1 MAKSSGGIKIT
12 RTLQNINDEIKS
24 VNSNFKSAQNAANN
38 FAKSLKIDPH
48 NPALLKSYYASIK
61 DEIAACTKKIQLM
74 KEKQDLMVSKNGE
87 GIAKATTQYKELDS
101 KIAATNAKIQELNA
115 SLKGSNMLSFS
126 LLQTGLQ
133 KVAQTAS
140 KIIGT
145 IKNIGESYAETAT
158 AISKSS
164 KMFGVSAEEYQ
175 KQAYAWEKVTDD
187 AEAYNTVMNATL
199 GVVSKVS
206 TGNQKVVT
214 DLANVGLT
222 LEDLKGKSSQETLS
236 IITSAISKLGTE
248 AERQAASLALFGNTA
263 GVYVTQMAETS
274 TSALVGYRSEIEETG
289 LMTNEQVAKGA
300 NLAKTFEKIKMSIK
314 AMVASMGEALV
325 PLFEQFGELIKNV
338 APTLT
343 AIAKG
348 LSAIGPAGVVVV
360 GTFMSIMSILP
371 TLVATM
377 AAFKYSIG
385 DIGHATATLALLAAA
400 VGIGAGITAKA
411 IMAVNGSKAALADTT
426 NTTYTQTS
434 TNNNS
439 SSTQI
444 YNDNR
449 EITVNNNS
457 DVDADKFLDS
467 LNEKY
472 ISFKKIG
479 G

>member
-48 NPALLKSYYASIK
+48 NPALLKQYYSSIK
-61 DEIAACTKKIQLM
+61 DEIAACTKKIELM

-87 GIAKATTQYKELDS
+87 GVAKATTQYKELDS

-145 IKNIGESYAETAT
+145 IVNIGQSYAETAT

-206 TGNQKVVT
+206 TGNQKVIT

-236 IITSAISKLGTE
+236 IITNAISQLGTE

-274 TSALVGYRSEIEETG
+274 TEAVQGWKNELQESGILTD
-289 LMTNEQVAKGA
+289 EQVAKGA
-300 NLAKTFEKIKMSIK
+300 QLAKTFEKIKMSIK
-314 AMVASMGEALV
+314 KMVATMGEALV
-325 PLFEQFGELIKNV
+325 PLFEQFGELIKDV

-348 LSAIGPAGVVVV
+348 LSAIGPAGVVAV
-360 GTFMSIMSILP
+360 GAFMSMMSLLP

-385 DIGHATATLALLAAA
+385 DIGHAIATLALLGAA

-411 IMAVNGSKAALADTT
+411 IMAVNGSKAALSGSTYSTYHETT
-426 NTTYTQTS
+426 NK
-434 TNNNS
+434 NS
-439 SSTQI
+439 SVTNST
-444 YNDNR
+444 YNDNSTQNYT
-449 EITVNNNS
+449 ITKEA
-457 DVDADKFLDS
+457 DADKVLEKI
-467 LNEKY
+467 NEKY
-472 ISFKKIG
+472 IAFKIG

>member
-12 RTLQNINDEIKS
+12 RTLQSINDEIKS

-61 DEIAACTKKIQLM
+61 DEIAACTKKIELM

-87 GIAKATTQYKELDS
+87 GVAKATTQYKELDS
-101 KIAATNAKIQELNA
+101 KIAATKAKIEELNA

-133 KVAQTAS
+133 KIAQTAS

-236 IITSAISKLGTE
+236 IITNAISKLGTE

-274 TSALVGYRSEIEETG
+274 TEAVQGWKNELQESGILTD
-289 LMTNEQVAKGA
+289 EQVAKGA

-314 AMVASMGEALV
+314 TMVASMGEALV

-348 LSAIGPAGVVVV
+348 LSAIGPAGVVAV
-360 GTFMSIMSILP
+360 GAFMSMMSLLP

-377 AAFKYSIG
+377 AAFKFSIG
-385 DIGHATATLALLAAA
+385 DIGHAIATLALLGAA
-400 VGIGAGITAKA
+400 VGIGAGVTAKA
-411 IMAVNGSKAALADTT
+411 IMAANSSKATLAGTT
-426 NTTYTQTS
+426 NATYESTS
-434 TNNNS
+434 TSNQNV
-439 SSTQI
+439 TYKT
-444 YNDNR
+444 YNDNSIQNYSISK
-449 EITVNNNS
+449 EA
-457 DVDADKFLDS
+457 DADEVLEKI
-467 LNEKY
+467 NEKY
-472 ISFKKIG
+472 IAFKIG

>member
-12 RTLQNINDEIKS
+12 RTLQSINDEIKS

-38 FAKSLKIDPH
+38 FSKSLKIDPH

-87 GIAKATTQYKELDS
+87 GVAKATTQYKELDS

-126 LLQTGLQ
+126 LLHAGLQ

-274 TSALVGYRSEIEETG
+274 TSALAGYRSEIEETG

-300 NLAKTFEKIKMSIK
+300 QLAKTFEKIKMSIK
-314 AMVASMGEALV
+314 AMVATMGEALV
-325 PLFEQFGELIKNV
+325 PLFEQFGELIKDV

-434 TNNNS
+434 TNNSKVTNNYYND
-439 SSTQI
+439 SSTQN
-444 YNDNR
+444 YN
-449 EITVNNNS
+449 ITK
-457 DVDADKFLDS
+457 DVDADKVIEA
-467 LNEKY
+467 LNDKY
-472 ISFKKIG
+472 IAFKIG

>member
-12 RTLQNINDEIKS
+12 RTLQSINDEIKS

-206 TGNQKVVT
+206 TGNQKVIT

-274 TSALVGYRSEIEETG
+274 TEAVQGWK
-289 LMTNEQVAKGA
+289 NELQESGILTDDQVAKGA
-300 NLAKTFEKIKMSIK
+300 NLAKTFKKIKMSIK

-325 PLFEQFGELIKNV
+325 PLFEQFGELIKDV

-348 LSAIGPAGVVVV
+348 LSAIGPAGVVAV
-360 GTFMSIMSILP
+360 GAFMSMMSLLP

-411 IMAVNGSKAALADTT
+411 IMAVNGSKATLADTT
-426 NTTYTQTS
+426 NTTYTQTN
-434 TNNNS
+434 TNNSKVTNNYYND
-439 SSTQI
+439 SSTQNYSI
-444 YNDNR
+444 SK
-449 EITVNNNS
+449 E
-457 DVDADKFLDS
+457 VDADEVLDKI
-467 LNEKY
+467 NEKY
-472 ISFKKIG
+472 IAFKIG

>member
-12 RTLQNINDEIKS
+12 RTLQSINDEIKS

-274 TSALVGYRSEIEETG
+274 TEALQGWKNELQESGILTD
-289 LMTNEQVAKGA
+289 EQVAKGA

-348 LSAIGPAGVVVV
+348 LSAIGPAGVVAV
-360 GTFMSIMSILP
+360 GAFMSMMSLLP

-385 DIGHATATLALLAAA
+385 DIGHAIATLALLSAA

-434 TNNNS
+434 TNNSKVEYNYYND
-439 SSTQI
+439 SSTQNYSI
-444 YNDNR
+444 SK
-449 EITVNNNS
+449 E
-457 DVDADKFLDS
+457 VDADEVLDKI
-467 LNEKY
+467 NEKY
-472 ISFKKIG
+472 IAFKIG

>member
-12 RTLQNINDEIKS
+12 RTLQSIDDEIKS
-24 VNSNFKSAQNAANN
+24 INSNFKSAQNAANN

-74 KEKQDLMVSKNGE
+74 KERQDLMVSKNGE
-87 GIAKATTQYKELDS
+87 GVAKATTQYKELDS
-101 KIAATNAKIQELNA
+101 KIAATNAKIQELNS

-145 IKNIGESYAETAT
+145 IKNIGETYAETASS
-158 AISKSS
+158 ISKSS

-206 TGNQKVVT
+206 TGNQKVIT

-236 IITSAISKLGTE
+236 IITNAISQLGTE

-263 GVYVTQMAETS
+263 GVYVTQMAQTS
-274 TSALVGYRSEIEETG
+274 TSAIAGYRSEIEETG
-289 LMTNEQVAKGA
+289 LMTDEQVAKGA
-300 NLAKTFEKIKMSIK
+300 QLAKTFEKIKMSIK
-314 AMVASMGEALV
+314 KMVATMGEALV
-325 PLFEQFGELIKNV
+325 PLFEQFGELIKDV
-338 APTLT
+338 APILT
-343 AIAKG
+343 TIAKG
-348 LSAIGPAGVVVV
+348 LSAIGPAGVVAV
-360 GTFMSIMSILP
+360 GAFMSMMSLLP

-385 DIGHATATLALLAAA
+385 DIGHAIGTLALLSAA

-411 IMAVNGSKAALADTT
+411 IMAVNGSKAALSGSTYSTYHETT
-426 NTTYTQTS
+426 NK
-434 TNNNS
+434 NS
-439 SSTQI
+439 SVTNST
-444 YNDNR
+444 YNDNSTQNYT
-449 EITVNNNS
+449 ITKEA
-457 DVDADKFLDS
+457 DADKVLEKI
-467 LNEKY
+467 NEKY
-472 ISFKKIG
+472 IAFKIG

>member
-12 RTLQNINDEIKS
+12 RTLQNIDDEIKS
-24 VNSNFKSAQNAANN
+24 INSNFKSAQNAANN

-74 KEKQDLMVSKNGE
+74 KERQDLMVSKNGE

-101 KIAATNAKIQELNA
+101 KIAATNAKIQELNS
-115 SLKGSNMLSFS
+115 SLKGSNMVNFQF
-126 LLQTGLQ
+126 LQMGLQ

-145 IKNIGESYAETAT
+145 IKNIGESYAETASS
-158 AISKSS
+158 ISKSS

-236 IITSAISKLGTE
+236 IITSAISQLGTE

-263 GVYVTQMAETS
+263 GVYVTQMAQTS
-274 TSALVGYRSEIEETG
+274 TSAIAGFRSEIEETG

-300 NLAKTFEKIKMSIK
+300 QLAKTFEKIKMSIK
-314 AMVASMGEALV
+314 KMVATMGEALV
-325 PLFEQFGELIKNV
+325 PLFEQFGELIKDV

-343 AIAKG
+343 TIAKG

-434 TNNNS
+434 TNNSKVEYHYYND
-439 SSTQI
+439 SSTQN
-444 YNDNR
+444 YN
-449 EITVNNNS
+449 ITK
-457 DVDADKFLDS
+457 DVDADKVIEA
-467 LNEKY
+467 LNDKY
-472 ISFKKIG
+472 IAFKIG

>member
-12 RTLQNINDEIKS
+12 RTLQSINDEIKS

-48 NPALLKSYYASIK
+48 NPALLKQYYSSIK
-61 DEIAACTKKIQLM
+61 DEIAACTKKIELM

-87 GIAKATTQYKELDS
+87 GVAKATTQYKELDS
-101 KIAATNAKIQELNA
+101 KIAATKAKIEELNA

-236 IITSAISKLGTE
+236 IITNAISKLGTE

-274 TSALVGYRSEIEETG
+274 TEAVQGWKNELQESGILTD
-289 LMTNEQVAKGA
+289 EQVAKGA

-348 LSAIGPAGVVVV
+348 LSAIGPAGVVAV
-360 GTFMSIMSILP
+360 GAFISVMSILP

-377 AAFKYSIG
+377 IAFKYSIG
-385 DIGHATATLALLAAA
+385 DIGHAIGALALLAAA

-434 TNNNS
+434 TNNSKVTNNYYND
-439 SSTQI
+439 SSTQN
-444 YNDNR
+444 YN
-449 EITVNNNS
+449 ITK
-457 DVDADKFLDS
+457 DVDADKVIEA
-467 LNEKY
+467 LNDKY
-472 ISFKKIG
+472 IAFKIG

>member
-1 MAKSSGGIKIT
+1 MAKTSGGIKIT

-48 NPALLKSYYASIK
+48 NPALLKQYYSSIK
-61 DEIAACTKKIQLM
+61 DEIAACTKKIELM

-87 GIAKATTQYKELDS
+87 GVAKATTQYKELDS
-101 KIAATNAKIQELNA
+101 KIAATKAKIEELNA

-236 IITSAISKLGTE
+236 IITSAISQLGTE

-274 TSALVGYRSEIEETG
+274 TEALQGWKNELQESGILTD
-289 LMTNEQVAKGA
+289 EQVAKGA
-300 NLAKTFEKIKMSIK
+300 ELKKTFEKIKMSIK
-314 AMVASMGEALV
+314 SMTASVGEALI

-348 LSAIGPAGVVVV
+348 LSAIGPAGVVAV
-360 GTFMSIMSILP
+360 GAFMSMMSLLP

-385 DIGHATATLALLAAA
+385 DIGHAIGTLALLSAA

-411 IMAVNGSKAALADTT
+411 IMAANSSKATLSGSTYSTYHETT
-426 NTTYTQTS
+426 NK
-434 TNNNS
+434 NS
-439 SSTQI
+439 SVTNST
-444 YNDNR
+444 YNDNSTQNYT
-449 EITVNNNS
+449 ITKEA
-457 DVDADKFLDS
+457 DADKVLEKI
-467 LNEKY
+467 NEKY
-472 ISFKKIG
+472 IAFKIG

>member
-12 RTLQNINDEIKS
+12 RTLQSINDEIKS

-87 GIAKATTQYKELDS
+87 GVAKATTQYKELDS
-101 KIAATNAKIQELNA
+101 KIAATKAKIEELNA

-140 KIIGT
+140 KIVST
-145 IKNIGESYAETAT
+145 IVNIGQSYAETAT

-274 TSALVGYRSEIEETG
+274 TEAVQGWKNELQESGILTD
-289 LMTNEQVAKGA
+289 EQVAKGA

-314 AMVASMGEALV
+314 AMVATMGEALV
-325 PLFEQFGELIKNV
+325 PLFEQFGELIKGV
-338 APTLT
+338 APILT
-343 AIAKG
+343 TIAKG
-348 LSAIGPAGVVVV
+348 LSAIGPAGVVAV
-360 GTFMSIMSILP
+360 GAFISIMSILP

-400 VGIGAGITAKA
+400 VGIGAGVTAKA

-434 TNNNS
+434 TNNSKVTNNYYND
-439 SSTQI
+439 SSTQN
-444 YNDNR
+444 YN
-449 EITVNNNS
+449 ITK
-457 DVDADKFLDS
+457 DVDADKVIEA
-467 LNEKY
+467 LNDKY
-472 ISFKKIG
+472 IAFKIG

>member
-12 RTLQNINDEIKS
+12 RTLQSINDEIKS

-101 KIAATNAKIQELNA
+101 KIAATKAKIEELNS

-140 KIIGT
+140 KIVST
-145 IKNIGESYAETAT
+145 IVNIGQSYAETAT

-206 TGNQKVVT
+206 TGNQKVIT

-248 AERQAASLALFGNTA
+248 AERQSASLALFGNTA

-274 TSALVGYRSEIEETG
+274 TEAVQGWKNELQESGILTD
-289 LMTNEQVAKGA
+289 EQVAKGA

-348 LSAIGPAGVVVV
+348 LSAIGPAGVVAV
-360 GTFMSIMSILP
+360 GAFMSMMSLLP

-411 IMAVNGSKAALADTT
+411 IMAVNGSKTKLADTT

-434 TNNNS
+434 TNNSKVTNNYYND
-439 SSTQI
+439 SSTQN
-444 YNDNR
+444 YN
-449 EITVNNNS
+449 ITK
-457 DVDADKFLDS
+457 DVDADKVIEA
-467 LNEKY
+467 LNDKY
-472 ISFKKIG
+472 IAFKIG

>member
-48 NPALLKSYYASIK
+48 NPALLKQYYSSIK

-87 GIAKATTQYKELDS
+87 GVAKATTQYKELDS

-126 LLQTGLQ
+126 LLQAGLQ

-206 TGNQKVVT
+206 TGNQKVIT

-222 LEDLKGKSSQETLS
+222 LEDLKGKSPQETLS
-236 IITSAISKLGTE
+236 IITNAISQLGTE

-274 TSALVGYRSEIEETG
+274 TSALAGYRSEIEETG

-300 NLAKTFEKIKMSIK
+300 QLAKTFEKIKMSIK
-314 AMVASMGEALV
+314 KMVATMGEALV

-348 LSAIGPAGVVVV
+348 LSAIGPAGVVAV
-360 GTFMSIMSILP
+360 GAFMSMMSLLP

-385 DIGHATATLALLAAA
+385 DIGHAIATLALLGAA
-400 VGIGAGITAKA
+400 VGIGAGLTAKA
-411 IMAVNGSKAALADTT
+411 IMAVNGSKAALSGSTYSTYHETT
-426 NTTYTQTS
+426 NK
-434 TNNNS
+434 NS
-439 SSTQI
+439 SVTNST
-444 YNDNR
+444 YNDNSTQNYT
-449 EITVNNNS
+449 ITKEA
-457 DVDADKFLDS
+457 DADKVLEKI
-467 LNEKY
+467 NEKY
-472 ISFKKIG
+472 IAFKIG

>member
-12 RTLQNINDEIKS
+12 RTLQNIDDEIKS
-24 VNSNFKSAQNAANN
+24 INSNFKSAQNAANN

-74 KEKQDLMVSKNGE
+74 KERQDLMVSKNGE

-115 SLKGSNMLSFS
+115 SLKGSNMVNFQF
-126 LLQTGLQ
+126 LQMGLQ

-145 IKNIGESYAETAT
+145 IKNIGESYAETSAS
-158 AISKSS
+158 ISKSS

-175 KQAYAWEKVTDD
+175 KQAYTWEKVTDD

-236 IITSAISKLGTE
+236 IITNAISQLGTE

-263 GVYVTQMAETS
+263 GVYVTQMAQTS
-274 TSALVGYRSEIEETG
+274 TSAIAGFRSEIEETG

-300 NLAKTFEKIKMSIK
+300 QLAKTFEKIKMSIK
-314 AMVASMGEALV
+314 KMVATMGEALV
-325 PLFEQFGELIKNV
+325 PLFEQFGELIKDV

-348 LSAIGPAGVVVV
+348 LSAIGPAGVVAV

-371 TLVATM
+371 TVVATM

-385 DIGHATATLALLAAA
+385 DIGHAIGTLALLSAA

-411 IMAVNGSKAALADTT
+411 IMAVNGSKATLADTT

-434 TNNNS
+434 TSNSKVTNNYYND
-439 SSTQI
+439 SSTQN
-444 YNDNR
+444 YN
-449 EITVNNNS
+449 ITK
-457 DVDADKFLDS
+457 DVDADKVIEA
-467 LNEKY
+467 LNDKY
-472 ISFKKIG
+472 IAFKIG

>member
-12 RTLQNINDEIKS
+12 RTLQNIDDEIKS
-24 VNSNFKSAQNAANN
+24 INSNFKSAQNAANN

-74 KEKQDLMVSKNGE
+74 KERQDLMVSKNGE
-87 GIAKATTQYKELDS
+87 GVAKATTQYKELDS

-115 SLKGSNMLSFS
+115 SLKGSNMVNFQF
-126 LLQTGLQ
+126 LQMGLQ

-145 IKNIGESYAETAT
+145 IKNIGESYAETASS
-158 AISKSS
+158 ISKSS

-236 IITSAISKLGTE
+236 IITSAISQLGTE

-263 GVYVTQMAETS
+263 GVYVTQMAQTS
-274 TSALVGYRSEIEETG
+274 TSAIAGFRSEIEETG
-289 LMTNEQVAKGA
+289 LMTDEQVAKGA
-300 NLAKTFEKIKMSIK
+300 QLAKTFEKIKMSIK
-314 AMVASMGEALV
+314 KMVATMGEALV
-325 PLFEQFGELIKNV
+325 PLFEQFGELVKGV
-338 APTLT
+338 APILT
-343 AIAKG
+343 TIAKG
-348 LSAIGPAGVVVV
+348 LSAIGPAGVVAV
-360 GTFMSIMSILP
+360 GAFISIMSILP
-371 TLVATM
+371 TVVATM

-385 DIGHATATLALLAAA
+385 DIGHAIGTLALLSAA

-411 IMAVNGSKAALADTT
+411 IMAVNGSKTKLADTT

-434 TNNNS
+434 TSNQNV
-439 SSTQI
+439 TYKT
-444 YNDNR
+444 YNDNSTQNYSISK
-449 EITVNNNS
+449 EA
-457 DVDADKFLDS
+457 DADEVLEKI
-467 LNEKY
+467 NEKY
-472 ISFKKIG
+472 IAFKIG

>member
-274 TSALVGYRSEIEETG
+274 TSALAGYRSEIEETG

-300 NLAKTFEKIKMSIK
+300 QLAKTFEKIKMSIK
-314 AMVASMGEALV
+314 AMVATMGEALV
-325 PLFEQFGELIKNV
+325 PLFEQFGELIKDV

-377 AAFKYSIG
+377 AALKYSIG

-434 TNNNS
+434 TNNSKVTNNYYND
-439 SSTQI
+439 SSTQN
-444 YNDNR
+444 YN
-449 EITVNNNS
+449 ITK
-457 DVDADKFLDS
+457 DVDADKVIEA
-467 LNEKY
+467 LNDKY
-472 ISFKKIG
+472 IAFKIG

>member
-12 RTLQNINDEIKS
+12 RTLQNIDDEIKS

-61 DEIAACTKKIQLM
+61 EEIAACTKKIQLM
-74 KEKQDLMVSKNGE
+74 KERQDLMVSKNGE

-101 KIAATNAKIQELNA
+101 KIAATNAKIQELNS
-115 SLKGSNMLSFS
+115 SLKGSNMVNFQF
-126 LLQTGLQ
+126 LQMGLQ

-145 IKNIGESYAETAT
+145 IKNIGESYAETASS
-158 AISKSS
+158 ISKSS

-222 LEDLKGKSSQETLS
+222 LEDLKGKSSQKTLS
-236 IITSAISKLGTE
+236 IITSAISQLGTE

-274 TSALVGYRSEIEETG
+274 TEAVQGWKNELQESGILTD
-289 LMTNEQVAKGA
+289 EQVAKGA

-314 AMVASMGEALV
+314 KMVATMGEALV
-325 PLFEQFGELIKNV
+325 PLFEQFGELIKDV

-434 TNNNS
+434 TNNSKVTNNYYND
-439 SSTQI
+439 SSTQN
-444 YNDNR
+444 YN
-449 EITVNNNS
+449 ITK
-457 DVDADKFLDS
+457 DVDADKVIEA
-467 LNEKY
+467 LNDKY
-472 ISFKKIG
+472 IAFKIG

>member
-87 GIAKATTQYKELDS
+87 GVAKATTQYKELDS

-236 IITSAISKLGTE
+236 IITNAISQLGTE

-274 TSALVGYRSEIEETG
+274 TEALQGWKNELQESGILTD
-289 LMTNEQVAKGA
+289 EQVAKGA
-300 NLAKTFEKIKMSIK
+300 KLQKTFEKIKMSIK
-314 AMVASMGEALV
+314 TMVASMGEALV
-325 PLFEQFGELIKNV
+325 PLFEQFGELIKDV

-348 LSAIGPAGVVVV
+348 LSAIGPAGVVAI
-360 GTFMSIMSILP
+360 GAFMSVMSILP

-377 AAFKYSIG
+377 IAFKYSIG
-385 DIGHATATLALLAAA
+385 DIGHAIGALALLSAA
-400 VGIGAGITAKA
+400 VGIGAGVTAKA
-411 IMAVNGSKAALADTT
+411 IMAANSSKATLAGTT
-426 NTTYTQTS
+426 NATYESTS
-434 TNNNS
+434 TSNQNV
-439 SSTQI
+439 TYKT
-444 YNDNR
+444 YNDNSTQNYSISK
-449 EITVNNNS
+449 EA
-457 DVDADKFLDS
+457 DADEVLEKI
-467 LNEKY
+467 NEKY
-472 ISFKKIG
+472 IAFKIG

>member
-12 RTLQNINDEIKS
+12 RTLQSIDDEIKS
-24 VNSNFKSAQNAANN
+24 INSGFKSAQNAANN

-48 NPALLKSYYASIK
+48 NPALLKQYYSSIK
-61 DEIAACTKKIQLM
+61 DEIAACTKKIELM

-87 GIAKATTQYKELDS
+87 GVAKATTQYKELDS
-101 KIAATNAKIQELNA
+101 KIAATKAKIEELNA

-236 IITSAISKLGTE
+236 IITNAISQLGTE

-263 GVYVTQMAETS
+263 GVYVTQMAQTS
-274 TSALVGYRSEIEETG
+274 TSAIAGFRSEIEETG

-300 NLAKTFEKIKMSIK
+300 QLAKTFEKIKMSIK
-314 AMVASMGEALV
+314 KMVATMGEALV
-325 PLFEQFGELIKNV
+325 PLFEQFGELIKDV

-348 LSAIGPAGVVVV
+348 LSAIGPAGVVAV
-360 GTFMSIMSILP
+360 GAFMSMMSLLP

-385 DIGHATATLALLAAA
+385 DIGHAIGTLALLSAA

-411 IMAVNGSKAALADTT
+411 IMAVNGSKTKLADTT

-434 TNNNS
+434 TSNSKVTNNYYND
-439 SSTQI
+439 SSTQN
-444 YNDNR
+444 YN
-449 EITVNNNS
+449 ITK
-457 DVDADKFLDS
+457 DVDADKVIEA
-467 LNEKY
+467 LNDKY
-472 ISFKKIG
+472 IAFKIG

>member
-12 RTLQNINDEIKS
+12 RTLQSINDEIKS

-87 GIAKATTQYKELDS
+87 GVAKATTQYKELDS

-140 KIIGT
+140 EIIRT

-274 TSALVGYRSEIEETG
+274 TEAVQGWKNELQESGILTD
-289 LMTNEQVAKGA
+289 EQVAKGA

-314 AMVASMGEALV
+314 TMVATMGEALV
-325 PLFEQFGELIKNV
+325 PLFEQFGELIKGV
-338 APTLT
+338 APILT
-343 AIAKG
+343 TIAKG
-348 LSAIGPAGVVVV
+348 LSAIGPAGVVAV
-360 GTFMSIMSILP
+360 GAFISIMSILP

-434 TNNNS
+434 TNNSKVTNNYYND
-439 SSTQI
+439 SSTQN
-444 YNDNR
+444 YN
-449 EITVNNNS
+449 ITK
-457 DVDADKFLDS
+457 DVDADKVIEA
-467 LNEKY
+467 LNDKY
-472 ISFKKIG
+472 IAFKIG

>member
-12 RTLQNINDEIKS
+12 RTLQSIDDEIKS
-24 VNSNFKSAQNAANN
+24 INSGFKSAQNAANN

-48 NPALLKSYYASIK
+48 NPALLKQYYSSIK
-61 DEIAACTKKIQLM
+61 DEIAACTKKIELM

-87 GIAKATTQYKELDS
+87 GVAKATTQYKELDS
-101 KIAATNAKIQELNA
+101 KIAATKAKIEELNA

-236 IITSAISKLGTE
+236 IITSAISQLGTE

-274 TSALVGYRSEIEETG
+274 TSAIAGWRSEIEEAG
-289 LMTNEQVAKGA
+289 LMTDEQVAKGA
-300 NLAKTFEKIKMSIK
+300 QLAKTFEKIKMSIK
-314 AMVASMGEALV
+314 KMVATMGEALV
-325 PLFEQFGELIKNV
+325 PLFEQFGELIKDV

-348 LSAIGPAGVVVV
+348 LSAIGPAGVVAV
-360 GTFMSIMSILP
+360 GAFMSMMSLLP

-385 DIGHATATLALLAAA
+385 DIGHAIGTLALLSAA

-411 IMAVNGSKAALADTT
+411 IMAANSSKATLSGSTYSTYHETT
-426 NTTYTQTS
+426 NK
-434 TNNNS
+434 NS
-439 SSTQI
+439 SVTNST
-444 YNDNR
+444 YNDNSTQNYT
-449 EITVNNNS
+449 ITKEA
-457 DVDADKFLDS
+457 DADKVLEKI
-467 LNEKY
+467 NEKY
-472 ISFKKIG
+472 IAFKIG

>member
-87 GIAKATTQYKELDS
+87 GVAKATTQYKELDS

-115 SLKGSNMLSFS
+115 SLKGSNMVNFQF
-126 LLQTGLQ
+126 LQMGLQ

-145 IKNIGESYAETAT
+145 IKNIGESYAETSAS
-158 AISKSS
+158 ISKSS

-206 TGNQKVVT
+206 TGNQKVIT

-236 IITSAISKLGTE
+236 IITNAISQLGTE
-248 AERQAASLALFGNTA
+248 AERQTASLALFGNTA

-274 TSALVGYRSEIEETG
+274 TEAVQGWKNELQESGILTD
-289 LMTNEQVAKGA
+289 EQVAKGA

-348 LSAIGPAGVVVV
+348 LSAIGPAGVVAV
-360 GTFMSIMSILP
+360 GAFISMMSILP
-371 TLVATM
+371 TVVATM

-385 DIGHATATLALLAAA
+385 DIGHAIATLALLGAA

-411 IMAVNGSKAALADTT
+411 IMAVNGSKTKLADTT

-434 TNNNS
+434 TNNSKVEYHYYND
-439 SSTQI
+439 SSTQN
-444 YNDNR
+444 YN
-449 EITVNNNS
+449 ITK
-457 DVDADKFLDS
+457 DVDADKVIEA
-467 LNEKY
+467 LNDKY
-472 ISFKKIG
+472 IAFKIG

>member
-87 GIAKATTQYKELDS
+87 GVAKATTQYKELDS

-145 IKNIGESYAETAT
+145 IVNIGQSYAETAT

-274 TSALVGYRSEIEETG
+274 TEAVQGWKNELQESGILTD
-289 LMTNEQVAKGA
+289 EQVAKGA

-348 LSAIGPAGVVVV
+348 LSAIGPAGVVAV
-360 GTFMSIMSILP
+360 GAFMSMMSLLP

-377 AAFKYSIG
+377 IAFKYSIG
-385 DIGHATATLALLAAA
+385 DIGNAIGALALLSAA

-411 IMAVNGSKAALADTT
+411 IMAVNGSKAALSGSTYSTYHETT
-426 NTTYTQTS
+426 NK
-434 TNNNS
+434 NS
-439 SSTQI
+439 SVTNST
-444 YNDNR
+444 YNDNSTQNYT
-449 EITVNNNS
+449 ITKEA
-457 DVDADKFLDS
+457 DADKVLEKI
-467 LNEKY
+467 NEKY
-472 ISFKKIG
+472 IAFKIG